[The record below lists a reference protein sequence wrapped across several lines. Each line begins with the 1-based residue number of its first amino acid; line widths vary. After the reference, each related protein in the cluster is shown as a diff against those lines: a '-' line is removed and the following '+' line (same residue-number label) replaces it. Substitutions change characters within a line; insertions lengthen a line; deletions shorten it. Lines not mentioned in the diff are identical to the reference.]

1 MKGWI
6 MIDIYNNQ
14 PSSVSTME
22 GFWNGSGVGKS
33 GPPSC
38 DINSGKNAT
47 GLVKKVE
54 NELFR
59 LEL

>member
-1 MKGWI
+1 